1 MAPSLSFAL
10 WTPLALPVL
19 FALLSLT
26 VPSPRLRRLGPI
38 ASSVS
43 VLASGVILIVAVL
56 HNQVPTLGGVLR
68 ADALSAY
75 LLTVVGA
82 IGLVSTWGGLGGGGH
97 SQTPARWAGSY
108 DGLISVFLAAM
119 SLAVVADNI
128 GLMWA
133 SIEATTITTAFLV
146 GAHRT
151 GKSLEASWKYVI
163 LGSVGV
169 AIALLGILLI
179 YAASR
184 ATGEATL
191 SWLVLS
197 QPGLPLD
204 PALVRAGGALAVLGF
219 ATKAG
224 LAPMHSWLPDAHSQ
238 APAPVSGL
246 MSGVLLAVALYAI
259 LRVQTIT
266 DAVIGPDFLRAML
279 SVAGLLSLFV
289 AAALLISQRD
299 FKRMLAYSSIEHMGL
314 MAIGAAVGAAA
325 LPAVLL
331 YMLGHGLVKATL
343 FVVSGRILEVEG
355 TPTIANVRALL
366 VRRPGLAIP
375 WLVAMAALV
384 GFPPFSIFFSEV
396 GIILAGWSA
405 GMGVV
410 VGIALVLLLVIFASL
425 TRLTVALTIGSPHD
439 ALDHT
444 PPILPKQVT
453 PRATAPGDESDADRE
468 ATVLSR
474 REAEAGI
481 DGAGVVNGVA
491 HVADGGNGPEPFPM
505 TSNIRVAAPFPD
517 TVAVTVVD
525 VVVAP
530 DRSTHGPLLPLVLAL
545 ATCAVV
551 PFIANPVGVL
561 LVRAAAVLGG
571 AH

>member
-26 VPSPRLRRLGPI
+26 VPSARLRRLGPI
-38 ASSVS
+38 ASSLA
-43 VLASGVILIVAVL
+43 VLVSGVILDVAVL
-56 HNQVPTLGGVLR
+56 HDQVPTLGGLLR

-108 DGLISVFLAAM
+108 DALISVFLAAM

-289 AAALLISQRD
+289 AAALLIRQRD

-314 MAIGAAVGAAA
+314 MAIGAAIGAAA

-375 WLVAMAALV
+375 WLVAMAALL

-439 ALDHT
+439 ALDQT
-444 PPILPKQVT
+444 PPILPEHAPGETVGH
-453 PRATAPGDESDADRE
+453 PTAPGDESQADRA
-468 ATVLSR
+468 ATILSR
-474 REAEAGI
+474 REVDADI
-481 DGAGVVNGVA
+481 DGALSAGA
-491 HVADGGNGPEPFPM
+491 PEPFPM
-505 TSNIRVAAPFPD
+505 TSNIRVTAPFPD
-517 TVAVTVVD
+517 TVAVDVVD
-525 VVVAP
+525 VVIAP
-530 DRSTHGPLLPLVLAL
+530 DRSAHGPILPLVLAL

-551 PFIANPVGVL
+551 AFVANPVGVL